1 MGTTMKTTE
10 LKIKLD
16 GRTFR
21 GQVPCSVSNKRPEL
35 GPLIDSKDLEVFEGK
50 VAQSIFAQRL
60 RGPQSFRLC
69 RSYCGMSMQAVA
81 DLLQVDRRTVQRW
94 ESEESPV
101 PPWAMLL
108 GSKIADERSK
118 GRAVMRSWLR
128 ELADE
133 EGRPTEIDVD
143 VA

>member
-1 MGTTMKTTE
+1 MRTIE
-10 LKIKLD
+10 LKRKLD

-21 GQVPCSVSNKRPEL
+21 GRVPCSESKKRPEL
-35 GPLIDSKDLEVFEGK
+35 GPLIDYHDLGVFEGK
-50 VAQSIFAQRL
+50 VVQSIFAKKL
-60 RGPQSFRLC
+60 RGPESFGFC
-69 RSYCGMSMQAVA
+69 RKFCAMSMQAVA

-108 GSKIADERSK
+108 VAKMADERSK
-118 GRAVMRSWLR
+118 GRAVMRKWLT

-133 EGRPTEIDVD
+133 EGRPTEIDLD

>member
-1 MGTTMKTTE
+1 MKTTE
-10 LKIKLD
+10 LRIKLD

-21 GQVPCSVSNKRPEL
+21 GRVPCSVSKKRPEL
-35 GPLIDSKDLEVFEGK
+35 GPLIDSRDLEVFEGK
-50 VAQSIFAQRL
+50 VAQRIFAQKF

-69 RSYCGMSMQAVA
+69 RSYCAMSMQAVA

-94 ESEESPV
+94 ESGESPV

-108 GSKIADERSK
+108 VAKMAEERSK
-118 GRAVMRSWLR
+118 GRAVMRKWLV

-133 EGRPTEIDVD
+133 EGRPTEIDLD

>member
-1 MGTTMKTTE
+1 MRTTE
-10 LKIKLD
+10 FKIKLD

-21 GQVPCSVSNKRPEL
+21 GRVPCSLSKKRPEL
-35 GPLIDSKDLEVFEGK
+35 GPLIDFEDLEVFEGK
-50 VAQSIFAQRL
+50 VAQRIFAEKL

-69 RSYCGMSMQAVA
+69 RSFCEMSMQAVGE
-81 DLLQVDRRTVQRW
+81 LLQVDRRTVQRW
-94 ESEESPV
+94 ESGDSPV

-108 GSKIADERSK
+108 VAKMADERSK
-118 GRAVMRSWLR
+118 GRAVMRRWLT

>member
-1 MGTTMKTTE
+1 MRTIE
-10 LKIKLD
+10 LKRRLD

-21 GQVPCSVSNKRPEL
+21 GRVPCSASKKRPEL
-35 GPLIDSKDLEVFEGK
+35 GPLIHSDDLGVFEAK
-50 VAQSIFAQRL
+50 VAQSIFAQRVL
-60 RGPQSFRLC
+60 GAESFRFC
-69 RSYCGMSMQAVA
+69 RKFGELSMQAVA
-81 DLLQVDRRTVQRW
+81 ELLQVDRRTVQRW

-108 GSKIADERSK
+108 VSKMADERSK
-118 GRAVMRSWLR
+118 GRAVMRTWLT

>member
-1 MGTTMKTTE
+1 MKTTE
-10 LKIKLD
+10 LEIKLD

-21 GQVPCSVSNKRPEL
+21 GQVPCSVSKKRPDL
-35 GPLIDSKDLEVFEGK
+35 GPLIDYHDLGVFEGK
-50 VAQSIFAQRL
+50 VVQSIFAQKL
-60 RGPQSFRLC
+60 LGPQSFRLC
-69 RSYCGMSMQAVA
+69 RSFCEMSMQAVA

-108 GSKIADERSK
+108 VAKMAEERSK
-118 GRAVMRSWLR
+118 GRAVMRTWLT

-133 EGRPTEIDVD
+133 DGRPTEIDLD

>member
-1 MGTTMKTTE
+1 MKTTE
-10 LKIKLD
+10 HKIKLD

-21 GQVPCSVSNKRPEL
+21 GRVPCSVSRKRPEL
-35 GPLIDSKDLEVFEGK
+35 GPLIHIDDLGVFEGK
-50 VAQSIFAQRL
+50 VAQRIFAEKL

-69 RSYCGMSMQAVA
+69 RSVCAMSMQAVA

-94 ESEESPV
+94 ESAESPV

-108 GSKIADERSK
+108 MAKMADERSK
-118 GRAVMRSWLR
+118 GRAVMRTWLT

-133 EGRPTEIDVD
+133 EGRPTEIDLD

>member
-1 MGTTMKTTE
+1 MRTTE
-10 LKIKLD
+10 LKRKLD

-21 GQVPCSVSNKRPEL
+21 GKVPCSMSRSRPEL
-35 GPLIDSKDLEVFEGK
+35 GPLIDSGDLEVFEAK
-50 VAQSIFAQRL
+50 VVQSIFAQKL
-60 RGPQSFRLC
+60 LGPESFRFC
-69 RSYCGMSMQAVA
+69 RSFCEMSMQAVA
-81 DLLQVDRRTVQRW
+81 ELLQVDRRTVQRW

-108 GSKIADERSK
+108 ASKMADERSK
-118 GRAVMRSWLR
+118 GRAVMRTWLT

-133 EGRPTEIDVD
+133 DGRPTDIDVD

>member
-1 MGTTMKTTE
+1 MKTTE

-21 GQVPCSVSNKRPEL
+21 GRVPCSFSKKRSEL
-35 GPLIDSKDLEVFEGK
+35 GPLIDSNDLEVFEGK
-50 VAQSIFAQRL
+50 VAQSIFAERL
-60 RGPQSFRLC
+60 RGPHSFRLC

-108 GSKIADERSK
+108 VAKMADERSK
-118 GRAVMRSWLR
+118 GRAVMRTWLI

-133 EGRPTEIDVD
+133 KGRPTEIDVD
-143 VA
+143 AA